1 MLAWLRDYLNERYQ
15 CTAANNIISEQ
26 KFITCGVPQGSVCG
40 PLIFLLYNN
49 NIACIVKKCNLS
61 LYADNTVLY
70 VPNENIDDEVIDI
83 QDLNNLSSWRNE
95 NKLTINSKKTK
106 YSIYGS

>member
-1 MLAWLRDYLNERYQ
+1 MRITLLPPVS
-15 CTAANNIISEQ
+15 AANNIISKQ

-40 PLIFLLYNN
+40 PLLFLLYIND
-49 NIACIVKKCNLS
+49 IACIVKKCMVS

-70 VPNENIDDEVIDI
+70 VTNENIDDAVIDI
-83 QDLNNLSSWRNE
+83 QDLNNLSAWRNE

-106 YSIYGS
+106 YCIYG